1 MNTLNNQSPT
11 EVSEL
16 VESTTASTGENTDG
30 VKGKEGD
37 DDDDNDEGEDGEI
50 PEHIMCKQSEQGTT
64 AAINNIDD
72 KKLDLVTVA
81 ARELLSAADATFT
94 EIPADEYLEKVA
106 LLQATFALRYNKIA
120 IQYDKSKELPPSSIE
135 ESLESISNVCTT
147 SPEGESEGGDWI
159 GVTWSKG

>member
-1 MNTLNNQSPT
+1 
-11 EVSEL
+11 
-16 VESTTASTGENTDG
+16 
-30 VKGKEGD
+30 
-37 DDDDNDEGEDGEI
+37 
-50 PEHIMCKQSEQGTT
+50 MCKQFEQG
-64 AAINNIDD
+64 AAEFGNIDD
-72 KKLDLVTVA
+72 KKLELVTDA
-81 ARELLSAADATFT
+81 AREFLSADATFT

-120 IQYDKSKELPPSSIE
+120 KQYDKSKELPPSSIE